1 MEQAPPAPLEAP
13 SVEAV
18 AAAARQQA
26 LDATL
31 EKPLDFEP
39 PAACV
44 MRIVKSAIPDNIQVT
59 KEAKQA
65 FAKAAG
71 IFIVY
76 LTTCAND
83 I

>member
-1 MEQAPPAPLEAP
+1 MEQAPPAPPLEAP

-39 PAACV
+39 PRPA
-44 MRIVKSAIPDNIQVT
+44 S
-59 KEAKQA
+59 
-65 FAKAAG
+65 
-71 IFIVY
+71 
-76 LTTCAND
+76 
-83 I
+83 